1 MTNYEAISA
10 RLYPYDV
17 DDALIH
23 ISCMDAGLSPTDEY
37 SVTAKK
43 SVAKATID
51 VLKQLVVLASE
62 SNGGFSLGYNIAE
75 LRSRIHALAKENG
88 LADIAAEFNPRPKVK
103 FL

>member
-23 ISCMDAGLSPTDEY
+23 ISCMNAGLSPTDEY

-51 VLKQLVVLASE
+51 VLKQLVVL
-62 SNGGFSLGYNIAE
+62 
-75 LRSRIHALAKENG
+75 
-88 LADIAAEFNPRPKVK
+88 PPKVTADSRSAIILLSCEAAFTLSQRRTV
-103 FL
+103 FLILPKSSTRDPK